1 MTKIAIIGFGV
12 VGSGVYE
19 VLRENAAEI
28 TRTTLTPIDIKYIL
42 DIRDFSSHPESHLFT
57 DNVDNIANDPE
68 VSIVV
73 ETMGGIEPANTFTRK
88 MLSAGKTVV
97 TSNKELVATYGD
109 ELFALALENNC
120 SYYYEVSVGGGIPI
134 IRPMRKCL
142 AANRIDSVCGILN
155 GTTNY
160 ILTRMFQEN
169 VSFESALSEAQAK
182 GYAEKDPTADV
193 DGLDTGKKIS
203 ILSSMINGQKINYAD
218 VHTEGIRSITLAD
231 TEFAAKLGYSI
242 KLIGKCERIGDKY
255 AVVVAPMLVSKDSP
269 LAGIDDVFN
278 GIMVSGN
285 MLGDALFYGRGAGKL
300 PTASAV
306 VADVIDAATS
316 DHTKFRAPWTASDKN
331 VLVDYDDIVT
341 SMYVCVEA
349 DSADAVRAFVSDKFG
364 SDTDLIAAGNHL
376 AFITPPDKIKNI
388 RTALCNMNANIC
400 NTLMIL

>member
-19 VLRENAAEI
+19 VLRENAAQI
-28 TRTTLTPIDIKYIL
+28 TQTTLSPIDIKYIL

-73 ETMGGIEPANTFTRK
+73 ETMGGVEPANTFTRK

-109 ELFALALENNC
+109 ELFALAIENNC
-120 SYYYEVSVGGGIPI
+120 SYYYEASVGGGIPI

-155 GTTNY
+155 DTTNY

-203 ILSSMINGQKINYAD
+203 ILSSMINGQKINFAD

-242 KLIGKCERIGDKY
+242 KLIGKCERIGSKY
-255 AVVVAPMLVSKDSP
+255 AVVVAPMLVSKASP

-306 VADVIDAATS
+306 VADVIDAATA
-316 DHTKFRAPWTASDKN
+316 DHAKFKAPWTAASEN

-341 SMYVCVEA
+341 SMYVCVESCA
-349 DSADAVRAFVSDKFG
+349 SVRAFVTDKFG
-364 SDTDLIAAGNHL
+364 DNIDLITSGNHV

-388 RTALCNMNANIC
+388 KTALCDISAKIC